1 MPTAYYLETIMSFG
15 DNLKRLRR
23 DKGWTQG
30 QLADQA
36 DLKVTH
42 IPKLENDS
50 ADPKLSTIYKLVNAL
65 SCSTDTLL
73 MDPSKVGVD
82 GILKASL
89 ERLEQLSETHKYILI
104 DIIDAYCIRNSVQS
118 SFKKDNQFKIML
130 FKDKPQ
136 GLLKEGELEKAINLN
151 E

>member
-1 MPTAYYLETIMSFG
+1 MSFG

-30 QLADQA
+30 QLAEHA

-65 SCSTDTLL
+65 NCSTDTLL
-73 MDPSKVGVD
+73 MDSSKVGID

-104 DIIDAYCIRNSVQS
+104 DVIDAYCIRNSVQS
-118 SFKKDNQFKIML
+118 SFKRDNQFKIML
-130 FKDKPQ
+130 YKDKPR
-136 GLLKEGELEKAINLN
+136 GLLKDGELEEAVKSK